1 MKPFL
6 LEIGTEEIPARFI
19 SRGLESLKERFT
31 QFLNDKAIDYGRI
44 TEYATPRRLAIF
56 IDDVSEK
63 QKDRVTEL
71 TGPPKRIA
79 FDESGAPT
87 NAAIGFAK
95 SLNLELKDIRIV
107 KTERG
112 EYLSAVIE
120 EKGEM
125 TKAIF
130 SSHLPKL
137 IESLQFPKAMRWGNG
152 TLKFVRPIH
161 WILALFGS
169 EIIPF
174 ELDGLKS
181 GDISYGHRFISP
193 EAIKVNNP
201 SLYLSLLLKNHVVAN
216 TEERRRIISDGI
228 KKIESENN
236 CKVHEDIEL
245 LDTVTS
251 LVEYPSVILGS
262 FNQEYLSLPKE
273 LPVTVMKT
281 HQKYFSVEDAGGNL
295 LPHFIVISNTKE
307 QNNETVR
314 KGAERVLKARLEDAR
329 FYFVEDQKIP
339 LWDYVEKLKTVTFQ
353 EKLGSIYEKIERIAF
368 ICSFIAD
375 KLNFERRENLLRTAM
390 LCKADLVT
398 GIVREFP
405 ELQGYMG
412 MTYALNSGEDK
423 EVASG
428 IYEHYLP
435 RYAGDSLPSGEIGAI
450 ISLADKVDNIASFF
464 LLDLIPSGSEDPF
477 ALRRQA
483 AGVITTLKNK
493 EYPFSL
499 DTLIETALNGLEGY
513 APSIKALKSSI
524 IKFFLQRLEGI
535 LLTEGYSHDIIQAAI
550 ASKELNLRD
559 LKQRIELLSA
569 LQESPR
575 FPELL
580 TAAKRVC
587 NILSKA
593 GPSDVKKELLRETAE
608 KELYRTTMDV
618 IGRLKDTDFKALF
631 ELKDPINNF
640 FDAVMVM
647 DKDVNIKL
655 NRIALLFQVKKV
667 FDHLGDFSKIEWR
680 QID

>member
-19 SRGLESLKERFT
+19 SHGLESLKERFT
-31 QFLNDKAIDYGRI
+31 QFLNDKAIHYGSI
-44 TEYATPRRLAIF
+44 TEYATPRRLAIL

-63 QKDRVTEL
+63 QEDRVTEL

-79 FDESGAPT
+79 FDESGTPT
-87 NAAIGFAK
+87 NAATGFAK

-125 TKAIF
+125 TMAVL
-130 SSHLPKL
+130 SRELPKL
-137 IESLQFPKAMRWGNG
+137 IESLQFPKAMRWGDG
-152 TLKFVRPIH
+152 TMKFVRPIH
-161 WILALFGS
+161 WIFALFGS

-181 GDISYGHRFISP
+181 GDLSYGHRFLSP
-193 EAIKVNNP
+193 EAVKINNP
-201 SLYLSLLLKNHVVAN
+201 SEYASLLLKNHVVAD
-216 TEERRRIISDGI
+216 TKERKKIILDGI

-236 CKVHEDIEL
+236 CKVHEDMEL

-262 FNQEYLSLPKE
+262 FKREYLSLPKE

-281 HQKYFSVEDAGGNL
+281 HQKYFSVEDAEGNL
-295 LPHFIVISNTKE
+295 MPHFIVISNTKE
-307 QNNETVR
+307 QNDDIVR

-329 FYFVEDQKIP
+329 FYFAEDQKIP

-353 EKLGSIYEKIERIAF
+353 EKLGSIYEKIERVAF
-368 ICSFIAD
+368 VCSFIAD
-375 KLNFERRENLLRTAM
+375 KLNFERKENLLRASM

-412 MTYALNSGEDK
+412 MTYALNSGEEK

-428 IYEHYLP
+428 IYEHYFP
-435 RYAGDSLPSGEIGAI
+435 RHAGDALPSCEIGAI
-450 ISLADKVDNIASFF
+450 ISLADKIDNIASFF

-483 AGVITTLKNK
+483 AGVINILKNK

-499 DTLIETALNGLEGY
+499 DVLVETALKGLEGY
-513 APSIKALKSSI
+513 SPSIKVLKGSI

-535 LLTEGYSHDIIQAAI
+535 LLAEGYSHDIIQAAVP
-550 ASKELNLRD
+550 SKELNIKD

-569 LQESPR
+569 LKREPA

-593 GPSDVKKELLRETAE
+593 SPAILKKELLRETAE
-608 KELYRTTMDV
+608 KELYRVTTDV
-618 IGRLKDTDFKALF
+618 TARLRYTDFKALF
-631 ELKDPINNF
+631 ELEEPINGF
-640 FDAVMVM
+640 FEAVMVM
-647 DKDVNIKL
+647 DKDAGVRS
-655 NRIALLFQVKKV
+655 NRLALLFSVKSA
-667 FDHLGDFSKIEWR
+667 FDMLGDFSKISE
-680 QID
+680 

>member
-19 SRGLESLKERFT
+19 SHGLESLKEKFT

-44 TEYATPRRLAIF
+44 TEYATPRRLAIL
-56 IDDVSEK
+56 IDDISEK
-63 QKDRVTEL
+63 QKDRVTESI
-71 TGPPKRIA
+71 GPPKRIA

-125 TKAIF
+125 TKAIL
-130 SSHLPKL
+130 SRDLPKL

-152 TLKFVRPIH
+152 TMKFVRPIH

-169 EIIPF
+169 EIVPF

-181 GDISYGHRFISP
+181 GDLSYGHRFISP
-193 EAIKVNNP
+193 EAIKVNDP
-201 SLYLSLLLKNHVVAN
+201 SLYLSLLLKNHVVAD
-216 TEERRRIISDGI
+216 TEERRRTISKGI
-228 KKIESENN
+228 KKIEAENN
-236 CKVHEDIEL
+236 CKVHEDMDL

-251 LVEYPSVILGS
+251 LVEYPSVIFGS
-262 FNQEYLSLPKE
+262 FKQEYLSLPKE

-281 HQKYFSVEDAGGNL
+281 HQKYFSVEDAEGNL
-295 LPHFIVISNTKE
+295 MPHFIVISNTKE
-307 QNNETVR
+307 QNNEIVR

-329 FYFVEDQKIP
+329 FYFIEDQKIP
-339 LWDYVEKLKTVTFQ
+339 LWDYVEKLRTVTFQ
-353 EKLGSIYEKIERIAF
+353 EKLGSIYEKIERVAF

-375 KLNFERRENLLRTAM
+375 KLNFQGRGNLLRASM

-412 MTYALNSGEDK
+412 MTYALNSGEEK

-435 RYAGDSLPSGEIGAI
+435 RHAGDALPSGEIGTI
-450 ISLADKVDNIASFF
+450 ISLADKIDNIASFF

-483 AGVITTLKNK
+483 AGVINILKNK

-499 DTLIETALNGLEGY
+499 DTIVETALKGLEGY

-535 LLTEGYSHDIIQAAI
+535 LLAEGHSHDIIQAAI
-550 ASKELNLRD
+550 PVKELNIRD
-559 LKQRIELLSA
+559 LKQRIGLLSA
-569 LQESPR
+569 LKKEPEFS
-575 FPELL
+575 ELL

-587 NILSKA
+587 NILSKTGTA
-593 GPSDVKKELLRETAE
+593 NVKKELLRETAE
-608 KELYRTTMDV
+608 KDLYRITMDV
-618 IGRLKDTDFKALF
+618 SGRLKDTDFKALF
-631 ELKDPINNF
+631 ELKAPINNF

-647 DKDVNIKL
+647 DKDAGIKS
-655 NRIALLFQVKKV
+655 NRLALLFSVKSA
-667 FDHLGDFSKIEWR
+667 FDMLGDFSKIAE
-680 QID
+680 

>member
-19 SRGLESLKERFT
+19 SHGLESLKEKFT

-44 TEYATPRRLAIF
+44 TEYATPRRLAIL
-56 IDDVSEK
+56 IDDISEK
-63 QKDRVTEL
+63 QKDRVTESI
-71 TGPPKRIA
+71 GPPKRIA

-125 TKAIF
+125 TKAIL
-130 SSHLPKL
+130 SRDLPKL
-137 IESLQFPKAMRWGNG
+137 IESLQFPKAMRWGDG
-152 TLKFVRPIH
+152 TMKFVRPIH
-161 WILALFGS
+161 WLLALFGP

-174 ELDGLKS
+174 ELDGLRS
-181 GDISYGHRFISP
+181 GDLSYGHRFISP
-193 EAIKVNNP
+193 EAIKVNDP
-201 SLYLSLLLKNHVVAN
+201 ALYLSLLLKNHVVAD
-216 TEERRRIISDGI
+216 TEERRRIISKGI
-228 KKIESENN
+228 KKIEAENN
-236 CKVHEDIEL
+236 CKVHEDMDL

-251 LVEYPSVILGS
+251 LVEYPSVIFGS
-262 FNQEYLSLPKE
+262 FKQEYLSLPKE

-281 HQKYFSVEDAGGNL
+281 HQKYFSVEDAEGNL
-295 LPHFIVISNTKE
+295 MPHFIVISNTKE
-307 QNNETVR
+307 QNNEIVR

-329 FYFVEDQKIP
+329 FYFIEDQQIP
-339 LWDYVEKLKTVTFQ
+339 LWDYVEKLRTVTFQ
-353 EKLGSIYEKIERIAF
+353 EKLGSIYEKIERVAF

-375 KLNFERRENLLRTAM
+375 KLNFQGRGNLLRASM

-412 MTYALNSGEDK
+412 MTYALNSGEEK

-435 RYAGDSLPSGEIGAI
+435 RHAGDALPSGEIGTI
-450 ISLADKVDNIASFF
+450 ISLADKIDNIASFF

-483 AGVITTLKNK
+483 AGVINILKNK

-499 DTLIETALNGLEGY
+499 DTIVETALKGLEGY

-535 LLTEGYSHDIIQAAI
+535 LLAEGHSHDIIQAAI
-550 ASKELNLRD
+550 PVKELNIRD

-569 LQESPR
+569 LKKEPEFS
-575 FPELL
+575 ELL

-587 NILSKA
+587 NILSKTGTA
-593 GPSDVKKELLRETAE
+593 NVKKELLRETAE
-608 KELYRTTMDV
+608 KDLYRITMDV
-618 IGRLKDTDFKALF
+618 SGRLKDTDFKALF
-631 ELKDPINNF
+631 ELKAPINNF

-647 DKDVNIKL
+647 DKDAGIKS
-655 NRIALLFQVKKV
+655 NRLALLFSVKSA
-667 FDHLGDFSKIEWR
+667 FDMLGDFSKIAE
-680 QID
+680 

>member
-19 SRGLESLKERFT
+19 PHGLESLKEKFT

-44 TEYATPRRLAIF
+44 TEYATPRRLAIR

-63 QKDRVTEL
+63 QKDRVMEL

-79 FDESGAPT
+79 FDANGAPT

-95 SLNLELKDIRIV
+95 SLNLELKDLKTV

-125 TKAIF
+125 TKAIL
-130 SSHLPKL
+130 SKNMPEL
-137 IESLQFPKAMRWGNG
+137 IASLQFPKAMRWGNG

-161 WILALFGS
+161 WILAIFGS

-193 EAIKVNNP
+193 EAIKLNN
-201 SLYLSLLLKNHVVAN
+201 SSDYLPLLLKNHVVAD

-236 CKVHEDIEL
+236 CKVHEDMEL

-262 FNQEYLSLPKE
+262 FKQEYLSLPKE

-281 HQKYFSVEDAGGNL
+281 HQKYFSVEDAEGNL
-295 LPHFIVISNTKE
+295 MPHFIVISNTKE
-307 QNNETVR
+307 ENSEIVR

-329 FYFVEDQKIP
+329 FYFAEDQKIP
-339 LWDYVEKLKTVTFQ
+339 LWDYVEKLKTVTFH
-353 EKLGSIYEKIERIAF
+353 EKLGSIYEKIERVSF
-368 ICSFIAD
+368 ICSFMAD
-375 KLNFERRENLLRTAM
+375 KLNFERRENLLRASM

-412 MTYALNSGEDK
+412 MTYALNSGEEKD
-423 EVASG
+423 VASG
-428 IYEHYLP
+428 IHEHYLP
-435 RYAGDSLPSGEIGAI
+435 RHAGDALPSGEIGAI
-450 ISLADKVDNIASFF
+450 ISLADKIDNIASFF
-464 LLDLIPSGSEDPF
+464 LLGLIPSGSEDPF

-483 AGVITTLKNK
+483 AGVINILKEK

-499 DTLIETALNGLEGY
+499 DTLVETVLKGLEGY

-524 IKFFLQRLEGI
+524 MKFFLQRLESI
-535 LLTEGYSHDIIQAAI
+535 LLAEGYSHDIIQASVPA
-550 ASKELNLRD
+550 KELNIND
-559 LKQRIELLSA
+559 LKHRTELFSA
-569 LQESPR
+569 LKKEPEFS
-575 FPELL
+575 ELL
-580 TAAKRVC
+580 TAVKRVC

-593 GPSDVKKELLRETAE
+593 GPANVKKELLIETAE
-608 KELYRTTMDV
+608 KNLYRITMDV
-618 IGRLKDTDFKALF
+618 SGRLRDADFKALF

-647 DKDVNIKL
+647 DNNAEIKS
-655 NRIALLFQVKKV
+655 NRLALLFAVKSA
-667 FDHLGDFSKIEWR
+667 FDMLGDFSKISE
-680 QID
+680 